1 MTGWQA
7 APAGRAPAP
16 LAIDDVDV
24 WRMRLV
30 QSPAQLAV
38 LAGTLSADE
47 VSRAGRFYFARDR
60 DAYIAAR
67 GVLRTLIAGY
77 TGTAPGALVFGY
89 RDKGKPYLEAPA
101 GELRF
106 NVSHSG
112 EFALLA
118 FARRGEL
125 GVDIEQRRALDDLL
139 RLAEA
144 SFSAHEYAVLCGL
157 PAAAHSDAFFA
168 CWSRKEAFIKATGEG
183 IGQLEAFDVS
193 LVPGEPARL
202 LRVDGSP
209 PGELPWAMHELPAI
223 PGHAAALVV
232 ESHRARIRCWDW
244 LPAA

>member
-7 APAGRAPAP
+7 LPAGRAPA
-16 LAIDDVDV
+16 LGADDVDV
-24 WRMRLV
+24 WRMRLA
-30 QSPAQLAV
+30 QSPAQLAI
-38 LAGTLSADE
+38 LAATLSPDE
-47 VSRAGRFYFARDR
+47 HARAAKFYFDRDR

-67 GVLRTLIAGY
+67 GVLRALAGGY
-77 TGTAPGALVFGY
+77 AGVAPGALVFGY

-101 GELRF
+101 GELQL

-118 FARRGEL
+118 FARRSEL
-125 GVDIEQRRALDDLL
+125 GVDVEQRRPMEDLV

-144 SFSAHEYAVLCGL
+144 SFTAHEYAVLCGL
-157 PAAAHSDAFFA
+157 AAADQSDAFFA

-183 IGQLEAFDVS
+183 IGQLAAFDVS
-193 LVPGEPARL
+193 LAPGEPARL
-202 LRVDGSP
+202 LRVDGCP
-209 PGELPWAMHELPAI
+209 PGELRWSMHELPAI

-244 LPAA
+244 LPVA